1 MSVRLQIAAMLF
13 MMIQAVLFFTGLLLV
28 LLTPLAREA
37 MALLP
42 WVVTT
47 TTIVSLPLSW
57 WLAPRLRATTWQRHG
72 TLEALK

>member
-13 MMIQAVLFFTGLLLV
+13 MMIQAVLFFAGLLLV
-28 LLTPLAREA
+28 LLTPLARDA

-42 WVVTT
+42 WVVTA
-47 TTIVSLPLSW
+47 TTIVALPLSW
-57 WLAPRLRATTWQRHG
+57 WLAPRLRSTTWQRHG